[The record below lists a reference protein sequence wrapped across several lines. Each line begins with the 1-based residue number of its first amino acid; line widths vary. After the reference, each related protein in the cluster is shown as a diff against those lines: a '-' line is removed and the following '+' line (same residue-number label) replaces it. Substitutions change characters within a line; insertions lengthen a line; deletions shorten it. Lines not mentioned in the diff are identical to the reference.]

1 MPFSKNG
8 LTILV
13 LEELS
18 EIVISLTTFYQV
30 SQVIQKNNL
39 QNNLVVV

>member
-8 LTILV
+8 LIILV
-13 LEELS
+13 LEKLS
-18 EIVISLTTFYQV
+18 EIVVFLTTFYQV

-39 QNNLVVV
+39 QNNLVV